1 MRSKWHCIIIKLQ
14 KLYSR
19 KTNMEMLK
27 ERDLL
32 NQMSILLPG
41 KMEEIKRHTT
51 SYWERKPAK
60 EVKMENRKANV
71 IFSMIV
77 VFILA
82 FISFSIWLSVEVGIN
97 KKRIWGLEGRIT
109 FDITLWTV
117 YYILMRWIVLLHC
130 PVLILHY

>member
-1 MRSKWHCIIIKLQ
+1 
-14 KLYSR
+14 
-19 KTNMEMLK
+19 MEMLK
-27 ERDLL
+27 ESDLL

-41 KMEEIKRHTT
+41 KMEEIKRHT
-51 SYWERKPAK
+51 SYWERKTAM

-109 FDITLWTV
+109 FDITL
-117 YYILMRWIVLLHC
+117 
-130 PVLILHY
+130 